1 MSKNEDDRI
10 MIRTQVC
17 GIDFDTGE
25 NLDKLI
31 EFVEYLRDEA
41 VDRGFSR
48 DSLMV
53 ESIDNGSWDND
64 EYYVITGEKP
74 ETDRQYETRLRRR
87 EKDRL
92 AREEKKKK
100 DKEKQDAADLK
111 EFKRLQKKFN
121 K

>member
-1 MSKNEDDRI
+1 MADINDRI
-10 MIRTQVC
+10 MIRSQVC
-17 GIDFDTGE
+17 RINFDTGE

-31 EFVEYLRDEA
+31 EFIEYLRDDA
-41 VDRGFSR
+41 IDNGFSR

-53 ESIDNGSWDND
+53 ESIYDGLWDND

-74 ETDRQYETRLRRR
+74 ESDHQYATRARRR
-87 EKDRL
+87 EKNRL